1 MIQCYIS
8 NCTMMPDPL
17 SHYDT
22 MNGLTT
28 DRVDK
33 ILRLKNEADR
43 KRSLMAGIMIR
54 DNLLKCGFSQD
65 DILISDNGRPY
76 IDGIDFNVSHSGDY
90 VVMVISDEASVGCDI
105 ELMRDR
111 SVSPAQKYFSDA
123 EKAWIDSEADKI
135 PAFYR
140 IWTARESYIKL
151 TGEGILLDF
160 SRYEVNMSDAPGSMD
175 AIGGDIIGA
184 TPMGVA
190 EVVRDGERSACVIY
204 QWIYDKEYVISVCR
218 RNASEDK

>member
-1 MIQCYIS
+1 M
-8 NCTMMPDPL
+8 DPL
-17 SHYDT
+17 TCLHVMD
-22 MNGLTT
+22 GLSEV
-28 DRVDK
+28 RRDK

-160 SRYEVNMSDAPGSMD
+160 SRYEVNVLDVPGSMD
-175 AIGGDIIGA
+175 AIGGDITNA